1 VKSTSK
7 IERDHKRGEWRR
19 RNKGSSREEN
29 GRKVFKV
36 GPRGGM
42 NRVSF
47 FFLFFF
53 GYFYFYLF
61 YYSIVF
67 EVDLSEELRLW
78 TRLDILNLVRNMKIV
93 NVFEYIL
100 LLGPYGF
107 NISCPL
113 ASHFVLIT
121 FDN

>member
-7 IERDHKRGEWRR
+7 IGRGHKRGEWRR
-19 RNKGSSREEN
+19 RNKGSREEN

-36 GPRGGM
+36 GPLGGM

-47 FFLFFF
+47 SFLFFF

-67 EVDLSEELRLW
+67 EVDLSEELRFW

-93 NVFEYIL
+93 NRQ
-100 LLGPYGF
+100 
-107 NISCPL
+107 
-113 ASHFVLIT
+113 LIC
-121 FDN
+121 

>member
-1 VKSTSK
+1 M
-7 IERDHKRGEWRR
+7 
-19 RNKGSSREEN
+19 
-29 GRKVFKV
+29 
-36 GPRGGM
+36 GPLGGM

-47 FFLFFF
+47 SFLFFF

-93 NVFEYIL
+93 NRQ
-100 LLGPYGF
+100 
-107 NISCPL
+107 
-113 ASHFVLIT
+113 LIC
-121 FDN
+121 